1 MASFHRVAFRFH
13 RESHAEIIGADDPIY
28 PCPSNNSTAT
38 SPPVAGL
45 ARFRHCLTVLHPTLE
60 RLDAPPPFQCG
71 VRNSDILRSHLG
83 LPTQGKSDFDAI
95 VNFCGDAFFKKARC
109 IGLPRARPAPARS
122 QLTTAVRSAQAWVA
136 TAPDGPAWLARP
148 RCANA
153 PGA

>member
-95 VNFCGDAFFKKARC
+95 VNFCGDAFFK
-109 IGLPRARPAPARS
+109 
-122 QLTTAVRSAQAWVA
+122 
-136 TAPDGPAWLARP
+136 
-148 RCANA
+148 
-153 PGA
+153 